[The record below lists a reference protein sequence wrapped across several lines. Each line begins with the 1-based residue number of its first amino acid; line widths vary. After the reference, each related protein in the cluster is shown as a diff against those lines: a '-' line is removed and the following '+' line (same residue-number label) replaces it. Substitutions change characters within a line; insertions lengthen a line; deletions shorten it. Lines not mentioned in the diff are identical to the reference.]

1 MKKKCFCLGVVVAGV
16 IISDVIHC
24 INRDKET
31 KDFKTQ
37 IINTYEN
44 KIDSINKAKD
54 EEIKAIKDMS
64 DSAAI
69 AKLQELLSD
78 YK

>member
-1 MKKKCFCLGVVVAGV
+1 MKTEGFCLGFLIGGILFFA
-16 IISDVIHC
+16 
-24 INRDKET
+24 INYVCYNKET

-54 EEIKAIKDMS
+54 EEIKSIKDMS